1 MNEMIE
7 FSIAMLN
14 AVVDFVSTPPVFYL
28 FCLVCFI
35 PVIVIFKTLIR
46 NR

>member
-7 FSIAMLN
+7 FSIAILN
-14 AVVDFVSTPPVFYL
+14 AVVDFVSTPPIFYL

-35 PVIVIFKTLIR
+35 PIVVIVKTLIR